1 MELVEQATCPDN
13 DGENDEILAADFKPA
28 VEALLFATDE
38 PLSVT
43 RIRDIFGGNT
53 DKDEINQVIGEL
65 KDEYNSSPRGFCLEE
80 VADGYQIL
88 TKVEYHHWVSKLL
101 KKKKEYKISNACL
114 ETLSIIAYKQP
125 ILRVDVESIRGVQSG
140 QMIRTLVDMGL
151 VKVSGRSELL
161 GRPLMY
167 STTKKFLQN
176 FGLKSIKDL
185 PSPDGKLEGKDKC
198 LDEE

>member
-1 MELVEQATCPDN
+1 MELAEQGICLDN
-13 DGENDEILAADFKPA
+13 VVENDEILVADLKPV

-38 PLSVT
+38 PLSVI
-43 RIRDIFGGNT
+43 RIGEIFGENT
-53 DKDEINQVIGEL
+53 CKDEIARIIGEL
-65 KDEYNSSPRGFCLEE
+65 QDEYNSSSRGFCLEE

-88 TKVEYHHWVSKLL
+88 SKAEYHHWVSKLL

-151 VKVSGRSELL
+151 VKVSGRSDLL

-167 STTKKFLQN
+167 STTKKFLQH

-185 PSPDGKLEGKDKC
+185 PSPDGKLEGKDKL
-198 LDEE
+198 LDEG

>member
-1 MELVEQATCPDN
+1 MELAEQGICPDN
-13 DGENDEILAADFKPA
+13 VVENDEILAADLKPV

-43 RIRDIFGGNT
+43 RIGEVFGENT
-53 DKDEINQVIGEL
+53 GKDEIVRIIGEL
-65 KDEYNSSPRGFCLEE
+65 QDEYNRGSRGFCLEE

-88 TKVEYHHWVSKLL
+88 SKAEYHHWVSKLL

-151 VKVSGRSELL
+151 VKVCGRSDLL

-167 STTKKFLQN
+167 STTKKFLQH

-185 PSPDGKLEGKDKC
+185 PSPDGKIEDKDKL
-198 LDEE
+198 LDEG